1 MGSAVSEAVS
11 CVTMNLDSL
20 FNNLLTSGRG
30 LSNSE
35 TLRKLRILNIFH
47 LVVIMTAPLLGLFY
61 FYAGALVLFYVTI
74 LTGLL
79 MISSF
84 FLLRKTKSLVL
95 GGHYA
100 ISILWAFLFLVSWN
114 SGAITFEGVIVPTWI
129 LNGGL
134 ILLAILIMGYLHGSL
149 WTMVMFVQVG
159 IVVYLYQIRFQF
171 PNFLPMEMT
180 ALYHL
185 GTFMIGFLI
194 LVLFAFL
201 FEREREEAL
210 LREEG
215 KAQALRESKK
225 YIDEILE
232 RSPVPTFMIDRN
244 HRVVQWNSACQK
256 LTGIPAGE
264 ILGRGVW
271 EGFKT
276 GQEGSLADMVL
287 SEPEAIEDHFQEVD
301 LSKSESGWYEVD
313 MFLPHLYKGRRVLMS
328 AGALVDEA
336 GAVRG
341 AIQTVREV
349 PGTTLE
355 GALSDSDQINEAFV
369 SPVYKVNAKGRISSW
384 NRGCEE
390 MFGYPSSQMVGRN
403 AADLVAARYRP
414 LFEEA
419 ITSAFQGETSVTKT
433 WRCQHRE
440 GKPVYV
446 TARVYPLQAGNGG
459 EKECAVVNAN
469 VTDITLRL
477 KKSENE
483 AVEAKD
489 KLKALSEEH
498 GLLKKN
504 IASFI
509 RKKEE

>member
-1 MGSAVSEAVS
+1 
-11 CVTMNLDSL
+11 MNLDNL
-20 FNNLLTSGRG
+20 FNNLLTSGIG

-35 TLRKLRILNIFH
+35 TLRKLKILNTFH

-61 FYAGALVLFYVTI
+61 FYVGALILFYVTI
-74 LTGLL
+74 FTGLL
-79 MISSF
+79 MICSF
-84 FLLRKTKSLVL
+84 FLLRKTRSLVL
-95 GGHYA
+95 GGHFA

-114 SGAITFEGVIVPTWI
+114 SGAITFEGVIHPTWI
-129 LNGGL
+129 LNGSL

-149 WTMVMFVQVG
+149 WTMVMFLQVG
-159 IVVYLYQIRFQF
+159 IIVYLYQIRFQF
-171 PNFLPMEMT
+171 PNLLPMEMT

-201 FEREREEAL
+201 FEREREDAL

-225 YIDEILE
+225 YIDDILE
-232 RSPVPTFMIDRN
+232 RSPVPTFIIDRN
-244 HRVVQWNSACQK
+244 HRVVQWNPACQD
-256 LTGIPAGE
+256 LTGVPAAE
-264 ILGRGVW
+264 ILGKGVW
-271 EGFKT
+271 DGFRM
-276 GQEGSLADMVL
+276 GQQGSLADMVL
-287 SEPEAIEDHFQEVD
+287 SEPGAIDEHFREVT

-313 MFLPHLYKGRRVLMS
+313 MVLPRLNKGRRVLMS
-328 AGALVDEA
+328 AGALADET

-341 AIQTVREV
+341 AIQTVRKV
-349 PGTTLE
+349 PGTSLE
-355 GALSDSDQINEAFV
+355 AALSDSDQINEAFV
-369 SPVYKVNAKGRISSW
+369 SPVYKVNAKGRINSW

-390 MFGYPSSQMVGRN
+390 MFGYLSSQMIGRN
-403 AADLVAARYRP
+403 AADLVSARYRP

-419 ITSAFQGETSVTKT
+419 ITRAFQGETSGTKT

-446 TARVYPLQAGNGG
+446 AARVYPLQAGNGG

-469 VTDITLRL
+469 VTDIALRL
-477 KKSENE
+477 KKSETE
-483 AVEAKD
+483 AVETKE
-489 KLKALSEEH
+489 KLKAMSEEY

>member
-1 MGSAVSEAVS
+1 
-11 CVTMNLDSL
+11 MNLDNL
-20 FNNLLTSGRG
+20 FNNLLTSGIG

-35 TLRKLRILNIFH
+35 TLRKLRILNTFH
-47 LVVIMTAPLLGLFY
+47 LAVIMMAPLLGLFY
-61 FYAGALVLFYVTI
+61 FYVGALILFYVTI

-84 FLLRKTKSLVL
+84 LLLRKTRSLVL

-114 SGAITFEGVIVPTWI
+114 TGAITFEGVIHPTWI
-129 LNGGL
+129 LNGSL
-134 ILLAILIMGYLHGSL
+134 ILLAVLIMGYFQGSL

-159 IVVYLYQIRFQF
+159 IIVYLYQIRFQF
-171 PNFLPMEMT
+171 PNLLPMEMT

-215 KAQALRESKK
+215 KGQALRESKK
-225 YIDEILE
+225 YIDDILE
-232 RSPVPTFMIDRN
+232 RSPVPTFIIDRN
-244 HRVVQWNSACQK
+244 HRVVQWNPACQV

-264 ILGRGVW
+264 ILGKGVW
-271 EGFKT
+271 NGFSM
-276 GQEGSLADMVL
+276 GQQGSLADML
-287 SEPEAIEDHFQEVD
+287 LNEPGAVEEHFGEAI
-301 LSKSESGWYEVD
+301 LSKSESGWYEMD
-313 MFLPHLYKGRRVLMS
+313 MFLPHLKKGRRVLMS
-328 AGALVDEA
+328 AGALVDET
-336 GAVRG
+336 GGVRG
-341 AIQTVREV
+341 AVQTVREV
-349 PGTTLE
+349 SGVSLD
-355 GALSDSDQINEAFV
+355 GALSDSGQINEAFV
-369 SPVYKVNAKGRISSW
+369 SPVYKVNAEGRITSW

-390 MFGYPSSQMVGRN
+390 MFGYASSQMIGRK
-403 AADLVAARYRP
+403 AADLVSARYRP

-419 ITSAFQGETSVTKT
+419 ITRAFQGETSGTKT
-433 WRCQHRE
+433 WRCQHKE

-477 KKSENE
+477 KKSETE
-483 AVEAKD
+483 AVETKE
-489 KLKALSEEH
+489 KLKTLSEEH

-509 RKKEE
+509 RKKEEE

>member
-1 MGSAVSEAVS
+1 
-11 CVTMNLDSL
+11 MNLDNL
-20 FNNLLTSGRG
+20 FNNLLTSGTG

-35 TLRKLRILNIFH
+35 TLRKLRILNTFH

-61 FYAGALVLFYVTI
+61 FYVGALILFYVTI

-84 FLLRKTKSLVL
+84 LVLRKTRSLVL

-114 SGAITFEGVIVPTWI
+114 TGAITYEGVIHPTWI
-129 LNGGL
+129 LNGSL
-134 ILLAILIMGYLHGSL
+134 TLLAVLLMGYLHGSI
-149 WTMVMFVQVG
+149 WTMIMFLQVG
-159 IVVYLYQIRFQF
+159 TIVYLYQIRFQF
-171 PNFLPMEMT
+171 PNLLPMELT

-201 FEREREEAL
+201 FEREREDAL
-210 LREEG
+210 LREEV
-215 KAQALRESKK
+215 KTQALRESKK
-225 YIDEILE
+225 YIDDILE
-232 RSPVPTFMIDRN
+232 RTPVPTFIIDRN
-244 HRVVQWNSACQK
+244 HRVVQWNPACQE
-256 LTGIPAGE
+256 LTGVPAAE
-264 ILGRGVW
+264 ILGKGVW
-271 EGFKT
+271 GGFRM
-276 GQEGSLADMVL
+276 GPQGSLADL
-287 SEPEAIEDHFQEVD
+287 LLDEPGAVEEHFREVI
-301 LSKSESGWYEVD
+301 LSKSESGWYEMDV
-313 MFLPHLYKGRRVLMS
+313 FLPHFKKRQRVLIG
-328 AGALVDEA
+328 AGAIADET

-341 AIQTVREV
+341 AVQTVREI
-349 PGTTLE
+349 PGASLN
-355 GALSDSDQINEAFV
+355 GALSDSSQINEAFV
-369 SPVYKVNAKGRISSW
+369 SPVYKINSKGRINSW

-390 MFGYPSSQMVGRN
+390 MFGYPSSQMIGRN
-403 AADLVAARYRP
+403 AADLVSSRYRP
-414 LFEEA
+414 LFEET
-419 ITSAFQGETSVTKT
+419 ITRAFQGEISGTKT
-433 WRCQHRE
+433 WRCQHKE

-477 KKSENE
+477 KKSETE
-483 AVEAKD
+483 AVETKE
-489 KLKALSEEH
+489 KLKTLSEEH

-509 RKKEE
+509 RKKEEE

>member
-1 MGSAVSEAVS
+1 
-11 CVTMNLDSL
+11 MNLDAL
-20 FNNLLTSGRG
+20 FNNLLTSGIG

-35 TLRKLRILNIFH
+35 TLRKLRILNTFH
-47 LVVIMTAPLLGLFY
+47 LVAIMTAPLLGLFY
-61 FYAGALVLFYVTI
+61 FYAGALILFYVTI

-79 MISSF
+79 LISSF
-84 FLLRKTKSLVL
+84 LLLRKTRSLVL
-95 GGHYA
+95 GGHCA
-100 ISILWAFLFLVSWN
+100 ISILWAFLFLVTWN
-114 SGAITFEGVIVPTWI
+114 TGAITFEGVIHPTWI
-129 LNGGL
+129 FNGSL
-134 ILLAILIMGYLHGSL
+134 ILLAVLIMGYVHGSL

-159 IVVYLYQIRFQF
+159 TIVYLYQIRFQF
-171 PNFLPMEMT
+171 PNLLPMEMT

-194 LVLFAFL
+194 LVLLAFL

-225 YIDEILE
+225 YIDDILE
-232 RSPVPTFMIDRN
+232 RSPVPTFIIDRN
-244 HRVVQWNSACQK
+244 HRVVQWNPACQE
-256 LTGIPAGE
+256 LTGIPAGG
-264 ILGRGVW
+264 ILGKGVW
-271 EGFKT
+271 DGFRM
-276 GQEGSLADMVL
+276 GQQGSLADML
-287 SEPEAIEDHFQEVD
+287 LNEPGAVVEHFQESI
-301 LSKSESGWYEVD
+301 LSKSESGWYEMD
-313 MFLPHLYKGRRVLMS
+313 MFLPQLKKGRRVLMS
-328 AGALVDEA
+328 AGALLDET

-349 PGTTLE
+349 PGTVLDR
-355 GALSDSDQINEAFV
+355 ALSDSEQINEAFV

-390 MFGYPSSQMVGRN
+390 MFGYPSSQMIGRN
-403 AADLVAARYRP
+403 AADLVSARYRS

-419 ITSAFQGETSVTKT
+419 VTRAFQGETPETKT
-433 WRCQHRE
+433 WRCQHKE

-446 TARVYPLQAGNGG
+446 TARIYPLPAGNGG

-477 KKSENE
+477 KKSETE
-483 AVEAKD
+483 AAETKE
-489 KLKALSEEH
+489 KLKTLSEEH

-504 IASFI
+504 IATFI
-509 RKKEE
+509 RKKEEG